1 MFWGVELVRNR
12 KTKAPF
18 NTMKDKVAGTP
29 LLVDKVAARMM
40 SNGVYLQAWI
50 SHFVIAPPLIVTQS
64 EIDQGVAA
72 FDEALSIADQEVDA
86 KFAN

>member
-1 MFWGVELVRNR
+1 
-12 KTKAPF
+12 
-18 NTMKDKVAGTP
+18 
-29 LLVDKVAARMM
+29 MM

-86 KFAN
+86 